1 MQDIGSILGY
11 FSGGV
16 SVGLAL
22 FAILGRKYLE
32 SYLTE
37 KGKNLATKE
46 DIKDITHQV
55 EAIKNQY
62 AQLLEEQKARNQL
75 RLAAIDRR
83 LQAHQEAYSLWR
95 KLIAYVHSDENSG
108 VVMECQTWW
117 SQNCLYLGAQARA
130 AFRDGYEAAYNHP
143 ALVKDHSNASL
154 VKENWKILIRAG
166 PKIVEAA
173 ELPSLG
179 ETEAK
184 LVDNSANP

>member
-16 SVGLAL
+16 FVGLTL
-22 FAILGRKYLE
+22 FGIFGRKYLE

-46 DIKDITHQV
+46 DIQDITHQV

-83 LQAHQEAYSLWR
+83 LQAHQEAYALWR
-95 KLIAYVHSDENSG
+95 KMIAYVHSDKNAD

-117 SQNCLYLGAQARA
+117 SQNCVYLGERARA
-130 AFRDGYEAAYNHP
+130 AFRDAYEAAYDHP
-143 ALVKDHSNASL
+143 DLVKDRSN
-154 VKENWKILIRAG
+154 
-166 PKIVEAA
+166 
-173 ELPSLG
+173 
-179 ETEAK
+179 
-184 LVDNSANP
+184 